1 MAAPSLVAPPRPPAV
16 NLAPIQPPAPLAPV
30 NSAKGNVVSVQRGD
44 SLWKLAEQNLG
55 KGLRWRELLSAN
67 PSITDPNHIV
77 AGSQIVLPAAST
89 SRQTATKFTVRTGDT
104 LSQIAQTQL
113 GRASYSSCLLHAN
126 PSIRDANRIYA
137 GEVLLLPATC
147 VR

>member
-1 MAAPSLVAPPRPPAV
+1 MAAPSLVAPSRPPAV
-16 NLAPIQPPAPLAPV
+16 NLDPIQPPAPLAPV
-30 NSAKGNVVSVQRGD
+30 NSAKGNVVTVQRGD

-77 AGSQIVLPAAST
+77 AGSQIVLPAASA
-89 SRQTATKFTVRTGDT
+89 SHWAATKFTVRTGDT
-104 LSQIAQTQL
+104 LSQIAQAQL
-113 GRASYSSCLLHAN
+113 GHASYASCLLQAN

-137 GEVLLLPATC
+137 GQVLLLPVTC
-147 VR
+147 LR